1 MERMQEEIKEEL
13 SLLRQ
18 LVNENARVGNLV
30 LSVIGILLALAGVA
44 SLIYSIMAD
53 KKITQIHAHT
63 STLVS
68 R

>member
-44 SLIYSIMAD
+44 GLIYSIMAD
-53 KKITQIHAHT
+53 IKITQIHAHT